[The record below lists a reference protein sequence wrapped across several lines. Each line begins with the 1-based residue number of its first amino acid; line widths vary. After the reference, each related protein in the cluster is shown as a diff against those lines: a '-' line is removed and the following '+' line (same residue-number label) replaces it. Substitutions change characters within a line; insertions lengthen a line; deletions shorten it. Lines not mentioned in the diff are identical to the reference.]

1 MIIVKEYACTIGN
14 LGYSRATDEEVKLWS
29 IEYKLIEECDIHNVE
44 QRGIDSGQDI
54 LHVLALTFEVE

>member
-44 QRGIDSGQDI
+44 QRGIYSG
-54 LHVLALTFEVE
+54 